1 MKILKKQQ
9 QKILL
14 DFICE
19 QYAVAVRCYK
29 KGNLRINTF
38 APIQTQ
44 AYNAAEA
51 VAGKHGVEILRA
63 RLKDIEDMQD
73 DHEQG
78 NL

>member
-1 MKILKKQQ
+1 MKLLTRQQ
-9 QKILL
+9 QDTLL
-14 DFICE
+14 DFVCE

-73 DHEQG
+73 HEQG